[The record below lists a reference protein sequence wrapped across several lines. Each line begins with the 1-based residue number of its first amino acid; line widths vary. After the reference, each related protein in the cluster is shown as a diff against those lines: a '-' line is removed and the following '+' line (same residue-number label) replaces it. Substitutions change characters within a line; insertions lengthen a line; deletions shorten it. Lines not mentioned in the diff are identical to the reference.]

1 MATFYEFDLNDAVL
15 DGIEAMG
22 YEQATPIQEL
32 TIPITLSG
40 RDLIACAQTGTG
52 KTAAYLL
59 PTLHRILEQPQHSK
73 IHTLIVSPTRELA
86 LQIDNALT
94 GFAYFANVS
103 SIAVYGGGSGESF
116 DREKKA
122 LQTGTDII
130 VATPGRLLAHL
141 NLGYVDFSSIKT
153 LILDEADRMLDMGFY
168 DDIMRI
174 VSHLPKERQT
184 LMFSATMPPRIRQL
198 AAQIL
203 HNPEQVNIAISKPAE
218 GIKQI
223 AYCTYNTQKLPLLE
237 HILQSQDL
245 LSVIVFSSTKQ
256 NVKNMERELK
266 KLGLS
271 VAAIHSDLEQNER
284 EETLRLF
291 RNREIRIIVATDVL
305 SRGIDIE
312 NISMVVNYDV
322 PGDGADYVHRVGRTA
337 RAESTGQAVTFINP
351 EDMRRFGA
359 IEQLIGYE
367 VEKGTMPE
375 ELGEAPP
382 YTPGKSA
389 PRGDRGGKG
398 GSRGGKPQ
406 GNRNRNRDGK
416 NRSEHK
422 NRGEAKPP
430 RTHEAQ
436 PANPQPQ
443 GENREAGEEKKKKKK
458 RRRKPGNENRQA
470 APSPAPVS

>member
-1 MATFYEFDLNDAVL
+1 MATFYDFDLNDAVL

-22 YEQATPIQEL
+22 YEAATPIQEL

-94 GFAYFANVS
+94 GFAYFAKVS

-153 LILDEADRMLDMGFY
+153 LILDEADRMLDMGFH

-174 VSHLPKERQT
+174 AAHLPKERQT

-203 HNPEQVNIAISKPAE
+203 RNPEQVNIAISKPAE
-218 GIKQI
+218 GIKQT
-223 AYCTYNTQKLPLLE
+223 AYCAYNTQKLQLLE
-237 HILQSQDL
+237 HILQAQKL
-245 LSVIVFSSTKQ
+245 LSVIVFSSTKS
-256 NVKNMERELK
+256 NVKTMERELK

-284 EETLRLF
+284 EDTLQKF

-322 PGDGADYVHRVGRTA
+322 PADGADYVHRVGRTA

-367 VEKGTMPE
+367 VEKVALPE
-375 ELGEAPP
+375 GYGEAPP

-398 GSRGGKPQ
+398 GNRSGGGGNKGRSGNSNRGPKD
-406 GNRNRNRDGK
+406 RNRNPNSYR
-416 NRSEHK
+416 
-422 NRGEAKPP
+422 PP
-430 RTHEAQ
+430 APASAQ
-436 PANPQPQ
+436 PQQQQQP
-443 GENREAGEEKKKKKK
+443 GAENSGDPEKKKRKK
-458 RRRKPGNENRQA
+458 RRRKPGGEKQPA
-470 APSPAPVS
+470 TTAPVN